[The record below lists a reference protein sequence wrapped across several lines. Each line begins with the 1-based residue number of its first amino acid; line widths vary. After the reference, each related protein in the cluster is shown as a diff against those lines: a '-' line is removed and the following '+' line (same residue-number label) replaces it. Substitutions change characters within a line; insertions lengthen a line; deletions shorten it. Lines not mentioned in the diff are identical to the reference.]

1 MNTIVSF
8 AWLSACLAVWSAGE
22 LERSAAFVGC
32 LFMVISGM
40 MRAGCSRCC
49 PAQWLTTRS
58 EQTRMSTPRN
68 PQYWLAKKAH
78 RKTGYPVATIAYYG
92 PDATFASKVVV
103 GIIVSERDDEVA
115 VLNKW
120 VAAETDVRVDPA
132 INQQILDFIEHHH
145 VHRVAMVDRLIG
157 CPHEEGIDYPEGEA
171 CPHCPYWAD
180 RDRWTGEVLS

>member
-1 MNTIVSF
+1 M
-8 AWLSACLAVWSAGE
+8 
-22 LERSAAFVGC
+22 
-32 LFMVISGM
+32 
-40 MRAGCSRCC
+40 
-49 PAQWLTTRS
+49 
-58 EQTRMSTPRN
+58 
-68 PQYWLAKKAH
+68 
-78 RKTGYPVATIAYYG
+78 ATIAYYG
-92 PDATFASKVVV
+92 PDDTFASKVVV

-120 VAAETDVRVDPA
+120 VATETDVRVDPA
-132 INQQILDFIEHHH
+132 INQQILDFIEHHN